1 MRVEELRNFGFAEK
15 WIEKIKNKKIE
26 EFYPPQEEFIKR
38 GLFEKNC
45 IVSTP
50 TASGKTLMAILAAI
64 KTLEGGK
71 KVLYTS
77 PLVALAFEKYEEFSK
92 FFNEY
97 KVAISVSDF
106 DSSDPWL
113 QNYDL
118 IVATNEKVESLI
130 RHGAEWIRDVGLL
143 ILDEIHLLTD
153 VSRGPTLEIL
163 ITKMRK
169 IVKNLQIIGLSATI
183 RNAEELAEWLDS
195 TLLKSDFRPVRLYQG
210 IAYDSKIKFPGY
222 KTIELNKELELE
234 ETIVS
239 DTLNKGKQILIFC
252 STRKSTEALAE
263 RISKVVSRK
272 LGKSDL
278 ELLKKLSDEIENVLE
293 VPTQQCK
300 MLAKCVKSGVAFH
313 HSGLVGKQRRLI
325 EDNFRNGL
333 IKVIVAT
340 TTLAA
345 GVDLPAFRVLI
356 KDAKRYHPTYGSIY
370 IPTLE
375 YYQMIGRA
383 GRPRFD
389 NYGES
394 IIIAKNEEDAEELT
408 ERFIFG
414 EPEPISS
421 KLAFEQALRMHV
433 LALIASDFCKK
444 RKSIFNFFSSTFF
457 AFKYGD
463 IYLLEEKIDE
473 ILETLNE
480 WSFIKIE
487 GEKIEATR
495 VGKRISELY
504 IDPLTGKLFLDG
516 LKNDKAFTEFS
527 LLQLISS
534 SIEMKPL
541 LSVRMSE
548 LNEIENTIETKKEE
562 LLLEIPIDDYEY
574 EEFEKS
580 IKMAKIFEDWI
591 NEKTEEEIFQK
602 YSLTPGEL
610 HSRLQIADWLLYSL
624 HEIALV
630 IKKKEVLT
638 LLKKLRVRIEK
649 GVKEELLLLVSLER
663 IGRIRARKLYNAGF
677 KSIDELRKAPVES
690 IARVIGEKIA
700 IKIKNQIEGKK
711 EMKEKQSSLILH

>member
-1 MRVEELRNFGFAEK
+1 MKVEELRNFGFDEK

-26 EFYPPQEEFIKR
+26 EFYPPQEEFVKR
-38 GLFEKNC
+38 RLYEKNC

-64 KTLEGGK
+64 KTLEKRK

-169 IVKNLQIIGLSATI
+169 IVKNLQILGLSATI
-183 RNAEELAEWLDS
+183 KNAEELANWLEAE
-195 TLLKSDFRPVRLYQG
+195 LLKSDFRPVKLYQG
-210 IAYDSKIKFPGY
+210 VAYDSKIIFPGY
-222 KTIELNKELELE
+222 KTIELNKDLELE
-234 ETIVS
+234 EAIIL
-239 DTLNKGKQILIFC
+239 DTLKRGKQILIFC

-263 RISKVVSRK
+263 RLAKIVSSK
-272 LGKSDL
+272 LGKGDI
-278 ELLKKLSDEIENVLE
+278 ELLKKLSEEIENVLE
-293 VPTQQCK
+293 VPTEQCK
-300 MLAKCVKSGVAFH
+300 RLARCVKNGTAFH
-313 HSGLVGKQRRLI
+313 HSGLVGRQKRLI
-325 EDNFRNGL
+325 EENFRNGL
-333 IKVIVAT
+333 IRVLVAT

-356 KDAKRYHPTYGSIY
+356 KEAKRYHPLYGSIY
-370 IPTLE
+370 IPILE

-383 GRPRFD
+383 GRPRYDSF
-389 NYGES
+389 GES
-394 IIIAKNEEDAEELT
+394 IIIAKNEDDVEELK

-414 EPEPISS
+414 EPEPITS
-421 KLAFEQALRMHV
+421 KLASEPALRMHV
-433 LALIASDFCKK
+433 LALIASEFCKK
-444 RKSIFNFFSSTFF
+444 GKSILDFFSSTFF

-463 IYLLEEKIDE
+463 ISIIEEKVED
-473 ILETLNE
+473 ILQSLSE
-480 WSFIKIE
+480 WSFITIDK
-487 GEKIEATR
+487 EKIEATR

-504 IDPLTGKLFLDG
+504 IDPLTGKIFVDA
-516 LKNDKAFTEFS
+516 LKSREKFTEFS
-527 LLQLISS
+527 FLQLISS

-548 LNEIENTIETKKEE
+548 LEEIEATIQSRKDEI
-562 LLLEIPIDDYEY
+562 LVEIPLDDYEY

-580 IKMAKIFEDWI
+580 IKMANILEDWI
-591 NEKTEEEIFQK
+591 NEKTEEEIMQK

-610 HSRLQIADWLLYSL
+610 YSRLQIADWLLYSL

-630 IKKKEVLT
+630 MRKKDVLNQ
-638 LLKKLRVRIEK
+638 LKKLRVRIEK
-649 GVKEELLLLVSLER
+649 GVKEELLPLVLLEGV
-663 IGRIRARKLYNAGF
+663 GRVRARKLYNAGF
-677 KSIDELRKAPVES
+677 KSIEDLRKAPIES
-690 IARVIGEKIA
+690 ITKIVGEKIA
-700 IKIKNQIEGKK
+700 INIKNQLEGKK
-711 EMKEKQSSLILH
+711 ESKERQTSLL

>member
-1 MRVEELRNFGFAEK
+1 MKVEELKRFGFNEK

-26 EFYPPQEEFIKR
+26 EFYPPQKEFVER
-38 GLFEKNC
+38 RLFEKNC

-64 KTLEGGK
+64 RMLEKDK

-92 FFNEY
+92 FFNEH

-130 RHGAEWIRDVGLL
+130 RHGAEWIKDVGLL

-183 RNAEELAEWLDS
+183 RNAEELAKWLDS
-195 TLLKSDFRPVRLYQG
+195 KLLKNDFRPVKLYQG
-210 IAYDSKIKFPGY
+210 VAYDSKIKFPGY
-222 KTIELNKELELE
+222 KTIELNKELDLE
-234 ETIVS
+234 EAIVS

-263 RISKVVSRK
+263 RLGKVVSGK
-272 LGKSDL
+272 LGRSDIEFL
-278 ELLKKLSDEIENVLE
+278 RKLSDEIENVLE
-293 VPTQQCK
+293 VPTEQCK
-300 MLAKCVKSGVAFH
+300 KLARCIRNGVAFH

-325 EDNFRNGL
+325 EENFRNGL

-394 IIIAKNEEDAEELT
+394 IIIAKNEDDVEELI

-421 KLAFEQALRMHV
+421 KLASEPALRMHV

-444 RKSIFNFFSSTFF
+444 RKSIFDFFSSTFF

-463 IYLLEEKIDE
+463 ISLLEEKIEE
-473 ILETLNE
+473 ILEMLNE

-516 LKNDKAFTEFS
+516 LKSDKVFTEFS
-527 LLQLISS
+527 FLQLISS

-548 LNEIENTIETKKEE
+548 LDEIENTIEMKRKE
-562 LLLEIPIDDYEY
+562 LLLEIPTDDYEY

-580 IKMAKIFEDWI
+580 IKMAKILEDWI
-591 NEKTEEEIFQK
+591 NEKTEEEIMQK

-610 HSRLQIADWLLYSL
+610 YSRLQIADWLLYSL
-624 HEIALV
+624 HEIALL
-630 IKKKEVLT
+630 IGKKEVLT
-638 LLKKLRVRIEK
+638 QLKKLRVRIEK
-649 GVKEELLLLVSLER
+649 GVKEELLPLVVLEG
-663 IGRIRARKLYNAGF
+663 IGRIRARRLYNAGF
-677 KSIDELRKAPVES
+677 KSLEELRKAPLES
-690 IARVIGEKIA
+690 IARIVGEKIA
-700 IKIKNQIEGKK
+700 IKIKNQLESKEEKK
-711 EMKEKQSSLILH
+711 ERQTSLV

>member
-1 MRVEELRNFGFAEK
+1 MKVEELKRFGFNEK

-26 EFYPPQEEFIKR
+26 EFYPPQKEFVER
-38 GLFEKNC
+38 RLFEKNC

-64 KTLEGGK
+64 RMLEKGK

-92 FFNEY
+92 FFNEH

-130 RHGAEWIRDVGLL
+130 RHGAEWIKDVGLL

-183 RNAEELAEWLDS
+183 KNAEELAKWLDS
-195 TLLKSDFRPVRLYQG
+195 KLLKSDFRPVKLYQG
-210 IAYDSKIKFPGY
+210 VAYDSKIKFPGY
-222 KTIELNKELELE
+222 KTIELNKELDLE
-234 ETIVS
+234 EAIVS

-263 RISKVVSRK
+263 RLGKVVSGK
-272 LGKSDL
+272 LGRSDIEFL
-278 ELLKKLSDEIENVLE
+278 RKLSDEIENVLE
-293 VPTQQCK
+293 VPTEQCK
-300 MLAKCVKSGVAFH
+300 RLARCIRNGVAFH

-325 EDNFRNGL
+325 EENFRNGL

-394 IIIAKNEEDAEELT
+394 IIIAKNEDDAEELT

-421 KLAFEQALRMHV
+421 KLASEPALRMHV

-444 RKSIFNFFSSTFF
+444 RKSIFDFFSSTFF

-463 IYLLEEKIDE
+463 ISLLEEKIEE
-473 ILETLNE
+473 ILEMLNE

-487 GEKIEATR
+487 DEKIEATR

-516 LKNDKAFTEFS
+516 LKSDKVFTEFS

-548 LNEIENTIETKKEE
+548 LDEIENAIEMKKEE
-562 LLLEIPIDDYEY
+562 FLLEIPIDEYEY

-580 IKMAKIFEDWI
+580 IKMAKILEDWI
-591 NEKTEEEIFQK
+591 NEKTEEEIMQK

-610 HSRLQIADWLLYSL
+610 YSRLQIADWLLYSL

-630 IKKKEVLT
+630 IRKKEVLT
-638 LLKKLRVRIEK
+638 QLKKLRVRIEK
-649 GVKEELLLLVSLER
+649 GVKEELLPLVVLEG
-663 IGRIRARKLYNAGF
+663 IGRIRARRLYNAGF
-677 KSIDELRKAPVES
+677 NSLEELRKAPLES
-690 IARVIGEKIA
+690 IARIVGEKIA
-700 IKIKNQIEGKK
+700 IKIKNQLESKEEKK
-711 EMKEKQSSLILH
+711 ERQTSLV

>member
-1 MRVEELRNFGFAEK
+1 
-15 WIEKIKNKKIE
+15 
-26 EFYPPQEEFIKR
+26 
-38 GLFEKNC
+38 
-45 IVSTP
+45 
-50 TASGKTLMAILAAI
+50 LAAI
-64 KTLEGGK
+64 KTLEKGR

-169 IVKNLQIIGLSATI
+169 IVKNLQIVGLSATI
-183 RNAEELAEWLDS
+183 KNAEELGEWLNAE
-195 TLLKSDFRPVRLYQG
+195 LLKSDFRPVKLFQG

-222 KTIELNKELELE
+222 KTIELNKDLDLE
-234 ETIVS
+234 EAIVA
-239 DTLNKGKQILIFC
+239 DTLNKNKQILIFC

-263 RISKVVSRK
+263 RLSKVVGSR
-272 LGKSDL
+272 LGKNDAGF
-278 ELLKKLSDEIENVLE
+278 LKKLSEEIENVLE
-293 VPTQQCK
+293 IPTEQCK
-300 MLAKCVKSGVAFH
+300 KLAKCVKNGIAFH

-325 EDNFRNGL
+325 EENFRNGL
-333 IKVIVAT
+333 IKVLVAT

-356 KDAKRYHPTYGSIY
+356 KEAKRYHPLYGSIY

-389 NYGES
+389 TYGES
-394 IIIAKNEEDAEELT
+394 IIFAKNEDDVEKLI
-408 ERFIFG
+408 ERFILG

-421 KLAFEQALRMHV
+421 KLASEPALRMHV
-433 LALIASDFCKK
+433 LSLIASDFCKK
-444 RKSIFNFFSSTFF
+444 KKSIYEFFSSTFF

-463 IYLLEEKIDE
+463 ISMIEEKIED
-473 ILETLNE
+473 ILQSLSE
-480 WSFIKIE
+480 WSFITIDK
-487 GEKIEATR
+487 EKIEATR
-495 VGKRISELY
+495 IGKRVSELY
-504 IDPLTGKLFLDG
+504 IDPLTGKILVDA
-516 LKNDKAFTEFS
+516 LKNKEKFTEFS
-527 LLQLISS
+527 FLQLISS

-548 LNEIENTIETKKEE
+548 LDEIESAIEKRKDEI
-562 LLLEIPIDDYEY
+562 LVEIPFDDYEY

-580 IKMAKIFEDWI
+580 VKMAIILEDWI
-591 NEKTEEEIFQK
+591 NEKTEEEILQK

-630 IKKKEVLT
+630 IKRKEVLT
-638 LLKKLRVRIEK
+638 PLKKLRVRLEK
-649 GVKEELLLLVSLER
+649 GVKEELLPLVSLEG
-663 IGRIRARKLYNAGF
+663 IGRIRARKLYNSGF
-677 KSIDELRKAPVES
+677 RSLEDLRKVPINRLAS
-690 IARVIGEKIA
+690 IVGEKIA
-700 IKIKNQIEGKK
+700 MNIKNQLESK
-711 EMKEKQSSLILH
+711 EKRKEKQTSLI

>member
-1 MRVEELRNFGFAEK
+1 MKVEELKRFGFNEK

-26 EFYPPQEEFIKR
+26 EFYPPQKEFVER
-38 GLFEKNC
+38 RLFEKNC

-64 KTLEGGK
+64 RMLEKGK

-92 FFNEY
+92 FFNEH

-130 RHGAEWIRDVGLL
+130 RHGAEWIKDVGLL

-195 TLLKSDFRPVRLYQG
+195 KLLKNDFRPVKLYQG
-210 IAYDSKIKFPGY
+210 VAYDSKIKFPGY
-222 KTIELNKELELE
+222 KTIELNKELDLE
-234 ETIVS
+234 EAIVS

-263 RISKVVSRK
+263 RLGKVVSDK
-272 LGKSDL
+272 LGRSDIEFL
-278 ELLKKLSDEIENVLE
+278 RKLSDEIENVLE
-293 VPTQQCK
+293 VPTEQCK
-300 MLAKCVKSGVAFH
+300 RLARCIRNGVAFH

-325 EDNFRNGL
+325 EENFRNGL

-394 IIIAKNEEDAEELT
+394 IIIAKSEDDAEELT

-421 KLAFEQALRMHV
+421 KLASEPALRMHV

-444 RKSIFNFFSSTFF
+444 RKSIFDFFSSTFF

-463 IYLLEEKIDE
+463 ISLLEEKIEE
-473 ILETLNE
+473 ILEMLNE

-516 LKNDKAFTEFS
+516 LKSDKVFTEFS

-548 LNEIENTIETKKEE
+548 LDEIENTIEMKRKE
-562 LLLEIPIDDYEY
+562 LLLEIPTDDYEY

-580 IKMAKIFEDWI
+580 IKMAKILEDWI
-591 NEKTEEEIFQK
+591 NEKTEEEIMQK

-610 HSRLQIADWLLYSL
+610 YSRLQIVDWLLYSL

-630 IKKKEVLT
+630 IGKKEVLT
-638 LLKKLRVRIEK
+638 QLKKLRVRIEK
-649 GVKEELLLLVSLER
+649 GVKEELLPLVVLEG
-663 IGRIRARKLYNAGF
+663 IGRIRARRLYNAGF
-677 KSIDELRKAPVES
+677 KSLEELRKAPLES
-690 IARVIGEKIA
+690 IARIVGEKIA
-700 IKIKNQIEGKK
+700 IKIKNQLESKEEKK
-711 EMKEKQSSLILH
+711 ERQTSLV